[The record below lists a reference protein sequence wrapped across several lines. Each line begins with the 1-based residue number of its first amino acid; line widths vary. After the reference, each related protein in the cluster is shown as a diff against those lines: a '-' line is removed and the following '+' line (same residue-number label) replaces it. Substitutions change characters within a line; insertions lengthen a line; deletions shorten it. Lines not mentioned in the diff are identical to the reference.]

1 MKKLDTLLIKRFLYN
16 SNDVEKKAFNI
27 NIVFS
32 SAYFNDAKEWLI
44 EHQNEGNYMI
54 IFNEQNNKHNVVEIP
69 EFTDSELAYLNSYIS
84 NCSILD
90 LSEKVTQIH
99 KWIKFWGILTIICVI
114 IAIIG
119 LLASI

>member
-16 SNDVEKKAFNI
+16 SNDVEKKALNI
-27 NIVFS
+27 NVVFS
-32 SAYFNDAKEWLI
+32 SAYFNDAKGWLI

-69 EFTDSELAYLNSYIS
+69 EFTDSELANLNSYIS